1 MSSSVPAA
9 STFVST
15 SLVPF
20 ASSAFLTVREIRLR
34 SRRDFQ
40 NRAAIRSC
48 LAVGG
53 GAGGESPTLT
63 LRVNEELVARALL

>member
-1 MSSSVPAA
+1 MPAA

-20 ASSAFLTVREIRLR
+20 ASSAFLTVREISYGAEETSKTELR
-34 SRRDFQ
+34 Y
-40 NRAAIRSC
+40 AVAW
-48 LAVGG
+48 LVGG